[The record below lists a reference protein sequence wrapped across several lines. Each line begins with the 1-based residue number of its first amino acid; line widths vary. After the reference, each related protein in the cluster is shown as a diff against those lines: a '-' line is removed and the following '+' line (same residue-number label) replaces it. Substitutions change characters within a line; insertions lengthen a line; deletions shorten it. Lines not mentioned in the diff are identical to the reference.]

1 MIPITTYI
9 FWGFSA
15 LLLVAVK
22 IKNAAFLYY
31 TLLAA
36 SIFMFLSGF
45 VMAFMTD
52 NLFSVFAYGFACLL
66 GAWITCNIVYEKAV
80 LKRETAKLDA
90 TLGRL
95 EKLNKEYK
103 QKKLEELFW
112 HHRN

>member
-1 MIPITTYI
+1 MIPIITYI

-36 SIFMFLSGF
+36 SIFMFLAGLF
-45 VMAFMTD
+45 MALLTD

-66 GAWITCNIVYEKAV
+66 GAWITCNIIYEKAV

-90 TLGRL
+90 TIERL
-95 EKLNKEYK
+95 KNLNEEYK